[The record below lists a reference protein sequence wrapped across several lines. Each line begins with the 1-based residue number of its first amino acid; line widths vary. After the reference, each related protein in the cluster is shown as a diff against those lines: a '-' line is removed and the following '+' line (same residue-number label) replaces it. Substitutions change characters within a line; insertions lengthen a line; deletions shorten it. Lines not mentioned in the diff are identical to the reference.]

1 MASWDDFLPDVLAHC
16 PSAPIP
22 TVRRALR
29 RAARK
34 FCSRTYA
41 WKAWLPCVQTVDPA
55 TEFTP
60 TLPTG
65 AEALRIEKAT
75 MNGDP
80 ITVTQFHVPE
90 KDWTDEDI
98 ATGLERQVIT
108 DDLVTFTLAGTVTSG
123 AVVRARVALQPTRSA
138 AACNFELLATRY
150 FEAIVDG
157 ALAELFR
164 IKGATFGDPD
174 EAAKFA
180 GMFEAHIGR
189 AIIDVSR
196 GGTGQR
202 ARLRPHWF

>member
-34 FCSRTYA
+34 FCARTYA

-55 TEFTP
+55 PESTP
-60 TLPTG
+60 PLPTG

-189 AIIDVSR
+189 AINDVSR